1 MTVFE
6 MVANAAQSLRAAGI
20 DSAARDARA
29 LVAHALGVA
38 ANRIVLLGS
47 DPIDLKAQER
57 LAGYLERRLRHEPV
71 SKITG
76 WRQFWGRDFH
86 ISKAVLDPR
95 PETETVIVE
104 ALKHPAA
111 TVLDLGTGSGILA
124 VTLMAEW
131 PKAQA
136 LATDISP
143 AALAVAGK
151 NAARY
156 DIGDRLSFAQS
167 NWFEGVQGEFDL
179 IVANPPYIAMEE
191 MAGLDR
197 DVRDF
202 DPNIALTPG
211 GDGLDPYRVIA
222 AAVGRHLSPDGRLIV
237 EIGHQQAADVLQIFQ
252 DAGLSSLCCHPDL
265 AGRDR
270 VISARIH

>member
-167 NWFEGVQGEFDL
+167 NWFDGVQGEFDL

-202 DPNIALTPG
+202 DPHIALTPG

>member
-202 DPNIALTPG
+202 DPHIALTPG
-211 GDGLDPYRVIA
+211 GDGLDPYRLIA

>member
-202 DPNIALTPG
+202 DPHIALTPG

-270 VISARIH
+270 VISACIH

>member
-202 DPNIALTPG
+202 DPHIALTPG

-222 AAVGRHLSPDGRLIV
+222 AAVGRHLSPDGRVIV
-237 EIGHQQAADVLQIFQ
+237 EIGHQQAANVLQIFQ

>member
-1 MTVFE
+1 VTVFE
-6 MVANAAQSLRAAGI
+6 MVANAAQRLRAAGI

-104 ALKHPAA
+104 ALKYPAA

-143 AALAVAGK
+143 AALAVAGE

-202 DPNIALTPG
+202 DPHIALTPG

-222 AAVGRHLSPDGRLIV
+222 AAVGRHLSPDGRVIV

>member
-143 AALAVAGK
+143 AALAVAGE

-202 DPNIALTPG
+202 DPHIALTPG
-211 GDGLDPYRVIA
+211 GDGLDPYRLIA

-265 AGRDR
+265 AGRNR

>member
-1 MTVFE
+1 VTVFE

-167 NWFEGVQGEFDL
+167 NWFDGVQGEFDL

-202 DPNIALTPG
+202 DPHIALTPG

>member
-38 ANRIVLLGS
+38 TNRIVLLGS
-47 DPIDLKAQER
+47 DSIDLKAQER

-167 NWFEGVQGEFDL
+167 NWFDGVQGEFDL

-202 DPNIALTPG
+202 DPHIALTPG

>member
-38 ANRIVLLGS
+38 ADRIVLLGS

-156 DIGDRLSFAQS
+156 DIGDRLSFPQS
-167 NWFEGVQGEFDL
+167 NWFDGVQGEFDL

-202 DPNIALTPG
+202 DPHIALTPG

>member
-104 ALKHPAA
+104 ALKHPAV

-151 NAARY
+151 NAAHY

-202 DPNIALTPG
+202 DPHIALTPG

-222 AAVGRHLSPDGRLIV
+222 AAVGRHLSPDGRVIV

>member
-202 DPNIALTPG
+202 DPHIALTPG

>member
-1 MTVFE
+1 VTVFE
-6 MVANAAQSLRAAGI
+6 MVANAAHSLRAAGI

-202 DPNIALTPG
+202 DPHIALTPG
-211 GDGLDPYRVIA
+211 GDGLDPYRLIA

-252 DAGLSSLCCHPDL
+252 DAGLSSLCCHLDL

>member
-29 LVAHALGVA
+29 LVAQALGVA

-143 AALAVAGK
+143 AALAVASK

-202 DPNIALTPG
+202 DPHIALTPG
-211 GDGLDPYRVIA
+211 GDGLDPYRLIA

>member
-6 MVANAAQSLRAAGI
+6 MVANAAQRLRAAGI
-20 DSAARDARA
+20 DGAARDARA

-202 DPNIALTPG
+202 DPHIALTPG
-211 GDGLDPYRVIA
+211 GDGLDPYRLIA

>member
-29 LVAHALGVA
+29 LVAQALGVA

-143 AALAVAGK
+143 AALAVASK

-202 DPNIALTPG
+202 DPHIALTPG

-222 AAVGRHLSPDGRLIV
+222 AAVGRHLSPDGRVIV

>member
-6 MVANAAQSLRAAGI
+6 MAANAAQSLRAAGI

-104 ALKHPAA
+104 ALKQPAA

-124 VTLMAEW
+124 ITLMAEW

-202 DPNIALTPG
+202 DPHIALTTG
-211 GDGLDPYRVIA
+211 GDGLDPYRLIA

>member
-1 MTVFE
+1 VTVFE

-202 DPNIALTPG
+202 DPHIALTPG

>member
-6 MVANAAQSLRAAGI
+6 MVANTANSLRAAGI

-38 ANRIVLLGS
+38 ANRLVLLGS

-76 WRQFWGRDFH
+76 WRQFWERDFH

-104 ALKHPAA
+104 ALKYPAA

-131 PKAQA
+131 PKAQS

-202 DPNIALTPG
+202 DPHIALTPG

-270 VISARIH
+270 VISACIH

>member
-71 SKITG
+71 SKIMG

-202 DPNIALTPG
+202 DPHIALTPG
-211 GDGLDPYRVIA
+211 GDGLDPYRLIA

>member
-1 MTVFE
+1 

-71 SKITG
+71 SKIMG

-136 LATDISP
+136 LSLDFSR
-143 AALAVAGK
+143 AARAVACK
-151 NAARY
+151 NAARS
-156 DIGDRLSFAQS
+156 DGGHRLSFAQS

-202 DPNIALTPG
+202 DPHIALTPG

-270 VISARIH
+270 VISACIH

>member
-6 MVANAAQSLRAAGI
+6 AVANSTHRLRAAGI

-29 LVAHALGVA
+29 LVAYALGVGPD
-38 ANRIVLLGS
+38 RIVLLGP
-47 DPIDLKAQER
+47 DPIDTRAQDQ
-57 LAGYLERRLRHEPV
+57 LSDYVERRLQHEPV
-71 SKITG
+71 SKIAG
-76 WRQFWGRDFH
+76 LRQFWGRDFH

-104 ALKHPAA
+104 ALKYPAK
-111 TVLDLGTGSGILA
+111 TVLDLGTGSGVLA
-124 VTLMAEW
+124 VTLMMEW
-131 PKAQA
+131 PKAEA

-143 AALAVAGK
+143 AALAVARE
-151 NAARY
+151 NADRF

-167 NWFEGVQGEFDL
+167 NWFEGVQGSFDL
-179 IVANPPYIAMEE
+179 IVANPPYIAMDE

-197 DVRDF
+197 DVRDY
-202 DPNIALTPG
+202 DPHIALSPG

-222 AAVGRHLSPDGRLIV
+222 ACVRRHLSPDGRLIV
-237 EIGHQQAADVLQIFQ
+237 EIGYLQAVEVMQLFQ
-252 DAGLSSLCCHPDL
+252 NAGLSALRCHADL

-270 VISARIH
+270 VISARIQ